1 MSQSE
6 DAESSG
12 GMDRRKVL
20 KGAVAAGAGAVVWA
34 EPTIRGLAR
43 RPAYAAAGT
52 PQTFV
57 VPSTSWRNIGNA
69 TGTGLPLVVWT
80 DGPLTLT
87 LFGPE
92 ADGSHSDTGPIGPA
106 GTYTFTA
113 VAPGCTCEF
122 TDAKWASLRRFND
135 NNTRADGVL
144 NPLDPSIIEIDW
156 TAPTGEIANRFRI
169 RTNLEVFCTPI

>member
-1 MSQSE
+1 MPKPLRARVCPATLVRAWSEVREMSQSE

-57 VPSTSWRNIGNA
+57 VPSTSWRKTIPPPA
-69 TGTGLPLVVWT
+69 SRPEPAVKGLPR
-80 DGPLTLT
+80 GR
-87 LFGPE
+87 E
-92 ADGSHSDTGPIGPA
+92 
-106 GTYTFTA
+106 
-113 VAPGCTCEF
+113 
-122 TDAKWASLRRFND
+122 
-135 NNTRADGVL
+135 
-144 NPLDPSIIEIDW
+144 
-156 TAPTGEIANRFRI
+156 
-169 RTNLEVFCTPI
+169 